1 MTNAPKKKCNQKKCQ
16 HKGKLQTI
24 TNFYKNRKM
33 KDGRASE
40 CKDCV
45 KIRNRRTKSGE
56 YENPMSLEQMKQWNI
71 DNPVVR
77 TTAATVTERVTN
89 G

>member
-1 MTNAPKKKCNQKKCQ
+1 MSKVPKKVCNQTKCQ

-45 KIRNRRTKSGE
+45 KKRNKRTAPGE
-56 YENPMSLEQMKQWNI
+56 YKNMMTDEQIRQWNI

-77 TTAATVTERVTN
+77 TTALTVEDRIHH